1 MVGMGGFLGSRATS
15 AVDVAYLLLLAIVPL
30 FVWSLEAL
38 LVRRNYRLHKRIQLA
53 LTPPFL
59 VACGILAC
67 DFLLG
72 DWRSRAVKAAGEAIA
87 PVTFMTLAIHV
98 AFLATSLLIWVVLL
112 VAAVRRVPNPP
123 GPCTFAPTYLFWI
136 VLLGLQTFLA
146 MLTGWEFYMLAYCF

>member
-1 MVGMGGFLGSRATS
+1 MEGTDGILGSRATA
-15 AVDVAYLLLLAIVPL
+15 AVDVAYLLLLVIIPL

-53 LTPPFL
+53 LTPAFL
-59 VACGILAC
+59 VAFAILAR

-72 DWRSRAVKAAGEAIA
+72 DWRTRAVKDAGEAIA
-87 PVTFMTLAIHV
+87 PITLMTLSIHV
-98 AFLATSLLIWVVLL
+98 AFLVTSLLIWVVLL
-112 VAAVRRVPNPP
+112 VAAIRRVPNPP
-123 GPCTFAPTYLFWI
+123 GPCKFGPTYLFWI